1 MPKQYFTERFN
12 KFTSTLLKLR
22 KNIKNSKK
30 LHKNQHS
37 SEFSINKNLLTYEF
51 TLNIH

>member
-1 MPKQYFTERFN
+1 MPRQYFTEGRFN

-37 SEFSINKNLLTYEF
+37 SELSINKSYEF